1 MPIICAKIIQN
12 HASASHL
19 ICICLD
25 FYLNKIELNWGHML
39 PSSTV
44 DFGWFVA
51 FESIKIFSIKIDRNC
66 NFVGLLHH
74 PFWL

>member
-25 FYLNKIELNWGHML
+25 FYLNKIEFEFEFVQK
-39 PSSTV
+39 SSIGT
-44 DFGWFVA
+44 
-51 FESIKIFSIKIDRNC
+51 
-66 NFVGLLHH
+66 
-74 PFWL
+74 